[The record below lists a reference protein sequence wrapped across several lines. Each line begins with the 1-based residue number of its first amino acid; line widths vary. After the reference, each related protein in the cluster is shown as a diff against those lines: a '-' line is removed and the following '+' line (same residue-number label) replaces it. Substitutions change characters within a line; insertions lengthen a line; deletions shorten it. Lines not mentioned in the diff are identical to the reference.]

1 MSKRTIN
8 FGVIGCG
15 LMGKEFASAA
25 ARWCHLLDVDFEP
38 RITAVCDTNAQAMA
52 WFTGR
57 LPSIELATDNY
68 LELLNS
74 KSIDAIYCAVPHNLH
89 AKLYTD
95 IIQAGKHL
103 LGEKPFGI
111 DMQANEQIC
120 KAIANK
126 PDVLVRC
133 ASEFPY
139 FPGAGQITQWV
150 QGGCFG
156 KIIEVQAGLWHS
168 SDLNPDKPINWK
180 RIVQTNG
187 EYGCMGDL
195 GMHALHMPLRLGWM
209 PTNVRALL
217 SNIMTERPDGNGH
230 TMPCETWDNATLA
243 CHVQTGDQSFPMV
256 ISTKRIAPGH
266 ANTWFIDIYGTEFS
280 ARYSTKNPKAL
291 MSMPYTPGGEQ
302 AWHVVDAPH
311 TPAYPVITGGIF
323 EFGFSDAIL
332 QMWAA
337 FCDEIL
343 HGQDG
348 MSQPMHCATPE
359 EATQS
364 HQLFTAAL
372 ASHAHQSVES
382 IVPSKQACAT
392 APQQSTFS
400 NAADHPSV
408 NPAKLIQ

>member
-15 LMGKEFASAA
+15 LMGREFASAA
-25 ARWCHLLDVDFEP
+25 ARWCHLQDVDFEP
-38 RITAVCDTNAQAMA
+38 RITAVCDTNEHATA
-52 WFTGR
+52 WFKDK
-57 LPSIELATDNY
+57 LPSVGRVTDNY
-68 LELLNS
+68 LDLLNDD
-74 KSIDAIYCAVPHNLH
+74 SIDAIYCAVPHNLH

-111 DMQANEQIC
+111 DRQANEQIC
-120 KAIANK
+120 KAVSEN
-126 PDVLVRC
+126 PNVLVRC

-139 FPGAGQITQWV
+139 FPGAKQITNWV
-150 QGGCFG
+150 EEGRFG
-156 KIIEVQAGLWHS
+156 RIIEVEAGLWHS

-180 RIVQTNG
+180 RMVATNG

-195 GMHALHMPLRLGWM
+195 GMHALHMPLRFGWM

-217 SNIMTERPDGNGH
+217 SDIVKQRPNGKGEAV
-230 TMPCETWDNATLA
+230 PCETWDNATLA
-243 CHVQTGDQSFPMV
+243 CEVQTKGQSFPML

-266 ANTWFIDIYGTEFS
+266 ANTWFIDIRGTEFS
-280 ARYSTKNPKAL
+280 ARYSTKDPKAL
-291 MSMPYTPGGEQ
+291 MSLPYTPGGEQ

-337 FCDEIL
+337 FCDEIA
-343 HGQDG
+343 HGPDNL
-348 MSQPMHCATPE
+348 SQPFHCATPG
-359 EATQS
+359 EAMQS
-364 HQLFTAAL
+364 HKLFTAAL
-372 ASHAHQSVES
+372 TSHANQSAE
-382 IVPSKQACAT
+382 T
-392 APQQSTFS
+392 
-400 NAADHPSV
+400 
-408 NPAKLIQ
+408 L